1 MLEKLHEEISK
12 IAPINGISDLG
23 SGLFSIDFIGHDPD
37 IGADKWDKINRI
49 VDNWPLE
56 KARMAKLAEIE
67 REWDD
72 TIKAGWGSGR
82 GILGLS
88 ADDVALLSGLY
99 ALAKESVNLGYPI
112 PPIITQDDQEIV
124 FSDIQSM
131 TVFMLQYGGYR
142 SSISQT
148 FASRRRAVNVA
159 TTVEQI
165 EGA

>member
-1 MLEKLHEEISK
+1 MHYLVEFNNVINGAVKTHGLSLNNDGSFRIDYVDEPTESQINEVNKLVASYPMFCKRLEKIAAIDNEFSQAIS
-12 IAPINGISDLG
+12 
-23 SGLFSIDFIGHDPD
+23 SG
-37 IGADKWDKINRI
+37 WN
-49 VDNWPLE
+49 
-56 KARMAKLAEIE
+56 
-67 REWDD
+67 
-72 TIKAGWGSGR
+72 SGR

-99 ALAKESVNLGYPI
+99 ALAKESANLGYPI
-112 PPIITQDDQEIV
+112 PPIITQDDQEIT

-159 TTVEQI
+159 TTIEQI